1 MLLVKKIEVFLFMR
15 GHNHFS
21 SGQSRSDSVTEEY
34 GQGIMNS
41 AAQRLRSTRR
51 LSRTANL
58 WLFLFKL
65 ASVFTIVILGLEV
78 VCSHLAYR

>member
-21 SGQSRSDSVTEEY
+21 SGHGRNDSVTEEY
-34 GQGIMNS
+34 GQEAIDS

-51 LSRTANL
+51 ISRYCLAGRARSRVKYSL
-58 WLFLFKL
+58 VQWLGAAVLDVRQIRK
-65 ASVFTIVILGLEV
+65 S
-78 VCSHLAYR
+78 